1 MEVARGVGKEAVVEI
16 LVKFTKQ
23 ETEVTEVS
31 HQLHVGNLMAT
42 TMPQNL
48 CNK

>member
-1 MEVARGVGKEAVVEI
+1 MDIARGAGEEAVVEV
-16 LVKFTKQ
+16 LAKYTKQ

-31 HQLHVGNLMAT
+31 QQLHVGNLMAT